1 MDKISRAMEA
11 SQRNKIGTPNNHI
24 IQQKEEE
31 LMVILRFSG
40 TAEEILQDMLTF
52 TESRAI
58 IAAAREAA
66 DEMKEEKKQ
75 EPVPCPKTKEKAPAD
90 RAPDPKPEGSPEPK
104 KGLPEPKKG
113 LTEPEADGP
122 ISESE
127 AVELRVLCE
136 KFCAKDKDGKKKI
149 QAFLKEHNVQR
160 ITVLPESLIEEF
172 KKAVAI

>member
-31 LMVILRFSG
+31 IMVILRFSG

-104 KGLPEPKKG
+104 KGL
-113 LTEPEADGP
+113 TESDK
-122 ISESE
+122 
-127 AVELRVLCE
+127 VELRTMTAR
-136 KFCAKDKDGKKKI
+136 FCTSRSDGKQI
-149 QAFLKEHNVQR
+149 VRDFLNKHGVSR
-160 ITVLPESLIEEF
+160 VTDLSPESVVEF
-172 KKAVAI
+172 KTLLGGEANG

>member
-58 IAAAREAA
+58 IAAREAA

-75 EPVPCPKTKEKAPAD
+75 EPVPCPKTKEKAPDGPD

-104 KGLPEPKKG
+104 KGL
-113 LTEPEADGP
+113 TESDK
-122 ISESE
+122 
-127 AVELRVLCE
+127 VELRTMTAR
-136 KFCAKDKDGKKKI
+136 FCTSRSDGKQI
-149 QAFLKEHNVQR
+149 VRDFLNKHGVSR
-160 ITVLPESLIEEF
+160 VTDLPPESVVEF
-172 KKAVAI
+172 KTLLGGEANG